1 MDIGIVAVRYAKA
14 LYAFAEENNEE
25 EKVSKELLTLID
37 SFLKVEAL
45 QPALLNPVLTA
56 QQKENLLLVAC
67 GGKDISTTM
76 KRFVSLVNEKKRASL
91 MLFIAHS
98 YIKLYREKMNLVVGK
113 LILPTAV
120 SEALKEKL
128 QKLIE
133 AKVNCKMDFQVEE
146 DPEIGGG
153 FILEYDTYRLDASLR
168 TQLKQILK
176 ELK

>member
-1 MDIGIVAVRYAKA
+1 
-14 LYAFAEENNEE
+14 
-25 EKVSKELLTLID
+25 
-37 SFLKVEAL
+37 L

-56 QQKENLLLVAC
+56 QQKENLLLAAC
-67 GGKDISTTM
+67 GVKDISTTM
-76 KRFVSLVNEKKRASL
+76 KRFVTLVNEKKRASL

-120 SEALKEKL
+120 SEALKAKL

-146 DPEIGGG
+146 DPTIGGG

>member
-1 MDIGIVAVRYAKA
+1 
-14 LYAFAEENNEE
+14 
-25 EKVSKELLTLID
+25 
-37 SFLKVEAL
+37 
-45 QPALLNPVLTA
+45 
-56 QQKENLLLVAC
+56 
-67 GGKDISTTM
+67 
-76 KRFVSLVNEKKRASL
+76 

-98 YIKLYREKMNLVVGK
+98 YIKLYREKMKLVVGK

-133 AKVNCKMDFQVEE
+133 AKVNCKMDFQIEE
-146 DPEIGGG
+146 DPTIGGG

>member
-56 QQKENLLLVAC
+56 QQKENLLLAAC

-91 MLFIAHS
+91 IW
-98 YIKLYREKMNLVVGK
+98 
-113 LILPTAV
+113 V
-120 SEALKEKL
+120 SVWASVWQPAALW
-128 QKLIE
+128 
-133 AKVNCKMDFQVEE
+133 F
-146 DPEIGGG
+146 
-153 FILEYDTYRLDASLR
+153 TYWVCW
-168 TQLKQILK
+168 
-176 ELK
+176 